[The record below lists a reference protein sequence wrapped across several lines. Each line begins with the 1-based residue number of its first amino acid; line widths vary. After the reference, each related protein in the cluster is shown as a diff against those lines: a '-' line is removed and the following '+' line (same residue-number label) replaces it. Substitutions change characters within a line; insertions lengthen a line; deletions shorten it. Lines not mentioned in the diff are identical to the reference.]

1 MSNEVNE
8 DMIEVIKWFHAAG
21 VNNISVENHGAS
33 MSVEHINDLP
43 TLRQMVEQVECDL
56 KDTALNMVF
65 GDGNEKSKIV
75 FIGEAPGADEDK
87 AGLPFVGQSGQ
98 LLTKAINSISLDRK
112 DVYITNII
120 PWRPIGNRTPTNAEV
135 ELYRPY
141 LIQHVKIISP
151 KIVVC
156 LGSTA
161 VRAVLQKNTGISS
174 LRGRWLSGQETFGQD
189 IKILATFHPAYLLR
203 SPSQKKEFWRDFLK
217 IYDELQQYI

>member
-1 MSNEVNE
+1 MNDNE
-8 DMIEVIKWFHAAG
+8 DIIDVIKWFYDAG
-21 VNNISVENHGAS
+21 VHNLSIDKNMASSSVDH
-33 MSVEHINDLP
+33 VNDLL
-43 TLRQMVEQVECDL
+43 TLRQMIKDVDCDL
-56 KDTALNMVF
+56 KDTAINMVF
-65 GDGNEKSKIV
+65 GDGNEQSKIV

-98 LLTKAINSISLDRK
+98 LLTKAINAIGLDRK

-161 VRAVLQKNTGISS
+161 VRAVLQKNTGISA
-174 LRGRWLSGQETFGQD
+174 LRGRWIDGQEIFGQE

-217 IYDELQQYI
+217 IYNELKEYF